1 MVAGVQAGDAAK
13 VDHAATVAL
22 REAHRASQLLLIANP
37 NARHRLEPVA
47 QLESNMRH
55 RMSNA
60 FLSRILIFA
69 VWTLLLGSPNGVTS
83 ATTTWVTIR
92 ASTSEQIIEAFWTA
106 SRTGT
111 PTTIKVAPGH
121 YKFVQSFDTG
131 VGPSVLPPVTSTVF
145 VVGTDVGST
154 ILDAFH
160 AGGRIFTVKKGGWL
174 VVRNMT
180 LTHGGFGADE
190 FSVGGG
196 VAANFGGS
204 LRLDDCLLIAN
215 GTGAE
220 DGALGGAVLSKDG
233 RLHLER
239 VTIMNNTV
247 DGCGGGVAVVGGSGG
262 IIRDSIISGNEAR
275 SQGSMCGGGVYVD
288 EATVT
293 ITGSTVS
300 GNLAY
305 RTGGGILNAGTI
317 WLTDSAV
324 TENAASDLGHFNY
337 GGGIAN
343 FGLMRI
349 KNATVAANSAG
360 TFGGGIYNQGR
371 LFSRGATIVRNEV
384 YGDVGGKGCDPELEP
399 CFGGGGVWN
408 AEGGTV
414 SSARS
419 IFANNSIP
427 IYELLPPLNLVV
439 SVGPDCAGPTLS
451 EGFNAF
457 GDVSGCDVR
466 PSYVLQGRPTHDL
479 VGIDPGLGDLR
490 DNGGAGNAHFP
501 VLGQSPLIDAGGLI
515 STNCTKFDQI
525 GQPRV
530 DGDGDRLRECDIGAI
545 EYQLP

>member
-1 MVAGVQAGDAAK
+1 
-13 VDHAATVAL
+13 
-22 REAHRASQLLLIANP
+22 
-37 NARHRLEPVA
+37 
-47 QLESNMRH
+47 
-55 RMSNA
+55 
-60 FLSRILIFA
+60 
-69 VWTLLLGSPNGVTS
+69 
-83 ATTTWVTIR
+83 
-92 ASTSEQIIEAFWTA
+92 
-106 SRTGT
+106 
-111 PTTIKVAPGH
+111 
-121 YKFVQSFDTG
+121 
-131 VGPSVLPPVTSTVF
+131 
-145 VVGTDVGST
+145 
-154 ILDAFH
+154 
-160 AGGRIFTVKKGGWL
+160 
-174 VVRNMT
+174 
-180 LTHGGFGADE
+180 
-190 FSVGGG
+190 
-196 VAANFGGS
+196 
-204 LRLDDCLLIAN
+204 
-215 GTGAE
+215 
-220 DGALGGAVLSKDG
+220 
-233 RLHLER
+233 
-239 VTIMNNTV
+239 
-247 DGCGGGVAVVGGSGG
+247 
-262 IIRDSIISGNEAR
+262 
-275 SQGSMCGGGVYVD
+275 
-288 EATVT
+288 
-293 ITGSTVS
+293 VS